1 VDTVDFADELV
12 CNATA
17 LEFEVA
23 TLASCFAAT
32 SFFGDNR
39 NFSHP
44 HYGYLMASMGQLD
57 VMSQCWNGPRE
68 PKGGQTARMRSFMR
82 EYLDDRKLEE
92 HRIAVQLLRHTTM
105 HTGALRPIYDPTTDC
120 AYTWRIHFGNTFP
133 SDVHHY
139 SVTPLPSAEQNYVLD
154 AMSAATS
161 WAPTAVKA
169 FNLQLTTFVTD
180 IRRAAERYTSDMTR
194 RSELKGKCQGVLA
207 GICFQEVK
215 LRACQQPQCGG
226 AAFKVP
232 GAQKVSSGTGSFG
245 LKAPTYVNIYECA
258 DCGAVFT
265 APAYRA

>member
-1 VDTVDFADELV
+1 VNTVGFASELV

-32 SFFGDNR
+32 SFFGHER
-39 NFSHP
+39 NFPHA
-44 HYGYLMASMGQLD
+44 HYGYLMAAMAQLD

-68 PKGGQTARMRSFMR
+68 PKGGQTARIRSFMR

-139 SVTPLPSAEQNYVLD
+139 SATPLPSVEQDYVLD
-154 AMSAATS
+154 AMSAATNR
-161 WAPTAVKA
+161 APTTVKA
-169 FNLQLTTFVTD
+169 FNLQLTTFATD
-180 IRRAAERYTSDMTR
+180 IRRAAERYASDMTR
-194 RSELKGKCQGVLA
+194 KPELKGKCQGVLA
-207 GICFQEVK
+207 GIWFQEVK

-226 AAFKVP
+226 AAFKVS
-232 GAQKVSSGTGSFG
+232 GAQKVSSGAVSSG
-245 LKAPTYVNIYECA
+245 LKPPTHVNIYECA
-258 DCGAVFT
+258 DCGDVFT
-265 APAYRA
+265 APAHPA